1 MAAQHDADARDH
13 GSATQLAVLTA
24 IAEFDFACL
33 TRLTMSAFLIASE
46 PVMHLLQSL
55 PVPLQKPWALSGCC

>member
-1 MAAQHDADARDH
+1 VLHDADARDH
-13 GSATQLAVLTA
+13 GSATQLAVLTV

-33 TRLTMSAFLIASE
+33 TRTRLTMSAFLIASE
-46 PVMHLLQSL
+46 PVMHFLQSL